1 MHVYNWYAKN
11 HIPISDIV
19 GGVIRT
25 NKVPF
30 MQLRKKL
37 SSAAGCC
44 HKISNIKKQS
54 YTFLQNINII
64 SQRL

>member
-1 MHVYNWYAKN
+1 MHVYNWYAKH
-11 HIPISDIV
+11 HIPISEIV

-30 MQLRKKL
+30 MQSRKKL

-44 HKISNIKKQS
+44 YKLSNIKKQS
-54 YTFLQNINII
+54 STFLQNINII